1 MPFGRKSK
9 LAGPVWTVAGKA
21 DLSSAQHVLLDRVLG
36 MCCELYNAVLEA
48 WRYQYQ
54 WHQSRH
60 KYDDMELGDVYDD
73 GRIAGGRG
81 VFVRPVQRTPRR

>member
-36 MCCELYNAVLEA
+36 MCCELHNAVLEA

-54 WHQSRH
+54 
-60 KYDDMELGDVYDD
+60 
-73 GRIAGGRG
+73 
-81 VFVRPVQRTPRR
+81 

>member
-48 WRYQYQ
+48 WRY
-54 WHQSRH
+54 S
-60 KYDDMELGDVYDD
+60 
-73 GRIAGGRG
+73 IGGIRAATNMTG
-81 VFVRPVQRTPRR
+81 